1 MGTTFKRKLPVIAA
15 LIISG
20 VLLLSAC
27 PVVGKII
34 NGEYGVY
41 GKSRYSDAEYAPA
54 GLKK

>member
-20 VLLLSAC
+20 ILLLSFC
-27 PVVGKII
+27 PVAEKII

-41 GKSRYSDAEYAPA
+41 GSSRYSEAEYAPA
-54 GLKK
+54 ELKK